1 MIAVGCK
8 ELSRQHTELMHL
20 TLSPSQSECD
30 RCLLKCVIDL
40 S

>member
-1 MIAVGCK
+1 MFSVERE
-8 ELSRQHTELMHL
+8 ELSHQHTDLMHL
-20 TLSPSQSECD
+20 TLSPSPSVSD